1 MNMEKNDI
9 EYINNLLSGTKLN
22 VRIRCTGKVNLDGEY
37 FYKLDNLDNGK
48 EIKFNADRISHFIRA
63 LINVEAI

>member
-1 MNMEKNDI
+1 MEEKDI

-22 VRIRCTGKVNLDGEY
+22 VKIRGP
-37 FYKLDNLDNGK
+37 YKNELRESVYIIDNLDNGK